1 VLEFD
6 DVMNKQRELI
16 YGQRRKVLDGE
27 DLHES
32 IDRMVYDYIAD
43 TIAENWPEEGV
54 HNQYELNEALKPFER
69 LLMRRGDI
77 AYEEGMDTDRAEEL
91 MCAWADRVYAVRE
104 EAFGTMADGTSVMRE
119 LERVVMLRVVDE
131 FWMEHIDVMA
141 DLKDSVFLQ
150 AYANQKPIDVY
161 KKEGFE
167 MFEEMNDGIRK
178 ETVRR
183 MFTVQVRKNENV
195 ERKEVA
201 KANPTAGDGTVK
213 KQPIKKKKIGRND
226 PCPCGKMHPNGRPM
240 KYKECCGR

>member
-1 VLEFD
+1 MSIKLAINGFG
-6 DVMNKQRELI
+6 RIGRLAF
-16 YGQRRKVLDGE
+16 RR
-27 DLHES
+27 
-32 IDRMVYDYIAD
+32 
-43 TIAENWPEEGV
+43 
-54 HNQYELNEALKPFER
+54 
-69 LLMRRGDI
+69 
-77 AYEEGMDTDRAEEL
+77 AYEEGMDKDAAEEL
-91 MCAWADRVYAVRE
+91 VCAWADRVYAERE
-104 EAFGTMADGTSVMRE
+104 ELFGEMPDGSSTMRE

-131 FWMEHIDVMA
+131 FWMDHIDIMA

-183 MFTVQVRKNENV
+183 MFTVQVRKNETI

-201 KANPTAGDGTVK
+201 KANTPAGDGTLK

-226 PCPCGKMHPNGRPM
+226 PCPCGKMHPTGRPM